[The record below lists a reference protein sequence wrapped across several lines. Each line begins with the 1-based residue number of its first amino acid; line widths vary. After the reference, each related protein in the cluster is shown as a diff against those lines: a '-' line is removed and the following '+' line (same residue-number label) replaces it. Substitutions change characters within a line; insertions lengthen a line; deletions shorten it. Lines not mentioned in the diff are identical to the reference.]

1 MLAYIYTS
9 TMDPMASEDINP
21 LRCPLCPRG
30 VPKKLLE
37 IARSD
42 HQSHIPTFDAGKTQI
57 SLMNP
62 SKHIYIY
69 ICNHIYIYIYI
80 HIYRYIKTSMFD
92 AKSPVQP
99 FHLMAASSF
108 HSLVFTQ
115 IGCCE
120 LHPVRQSQCAVATS
134 LLRQPLRHA
143 WSRCVSGVSF
153 FRAGEIW

>member
-1 MLAYIYTS
+1 
-9 TMDPMASEDINP
+9 
-21 LRCPLCPRG
+21 
-30 VPKKLLE
+30 
-37 IARSD
+37 
-42 HQSHIPTFDAGKTQI
+42 
-57 SLMNP
+57 
-62 SKHIYIY
+62 
-69 ICNHIYIYIYI
+69 
-80 HIYRYIKTSMFD
+80 MFD

-120 LHPVRQSQCAVATS
+120 LHPVRQGQCAVATS

-153 FRAGEIW
+153 FRAGEMATRTHLESHSSNYQSFFLSFFCLFLRTCHGLGSRDFNTKVQRISPSPPARHRHGTPPFFFYRSWARMDPNTRHI